1 MVEGKEHTAKVD
13 LWALG
18 VLAYEFLVG
27 SPPFE
32 DMAGH
37 NGGYKSWHR
46 WRIVLTFEAT
56 YRRIRNVDL
65 KIPESVSPEAADL
78 ITRVCRSASSHQTYM
93 LTNQLL
99 RKEPEDRLPLSEVLK
114 HPWIKKYEKRHS
126 GTSGVTAS
134 RES

>member
-18 VLAYEFLVG
+18 VLTYEFLVG

-37 NGGYKSWHR
+37 NGGSSSGLWVYRGEMSLC
-46 WRIVLTFEAT
+46 VAT

-65 KIPESVSPEAADL
+65 KIPDSVSPEAADL
-78 ITRVCRSASSHQTYM
+78 ITRVRPPSWC
-93 LTNQLL
+93 
-99 RKEPEDRLPLSEVLK
+99 
-114 HPWIKKYEKRHS
+114 
-126 GTSGVTAS
+126 
-134 RES
+134 